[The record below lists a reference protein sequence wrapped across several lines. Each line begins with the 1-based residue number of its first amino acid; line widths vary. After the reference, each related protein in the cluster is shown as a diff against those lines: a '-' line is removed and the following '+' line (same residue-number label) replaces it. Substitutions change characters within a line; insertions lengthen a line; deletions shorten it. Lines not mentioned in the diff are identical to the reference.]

1 MVKNDWKLVSIKSAH
16 EKVVRSELKFALG
29 DQPQVC
35 YDMLGNATVPQA
47 PQVQLHTQPQ
57 FDMLGNPIGD
67 NPPQQQQQQQPTPE
81 PENKINGVSI
91 VGVVN
96 TENTEPEEK
105 TGNFSQN
112 SLIFIVW
119 S

>member
-1 MVKNDWKLVSIKSAH
+1 MQKSSS
-16 EKVVRSELKFALG
+16 KTGTKRTLG
-29 DQPQVC
+29 DPQVC

-47 PQVQLHTQPQ
+47 PQVQLHSQPQ

-67 NPPQQQQQQQPTPE
+67 NPPQPQPAPE

-105 TGNFSQN
+105 TGKFY
-112 SLIFIVW
+112 IFFKNNDYVGLF
-119 S
+119 

>member
-16 EKVVRSELKFALG
+16 ENRVETFSNFELG

-67 NPPQQQQQQQPTPE
+67 NPPQQQPQQPAPE

-105 TGNFSQN
+105 TGNFLQN
-112 SLIFIVW
+112 SLIFTVW

>member
-1 MVKNDWKLVSIKSAH
+1 
-16 EKVVRSELKFALG
+16 
-29 DQPQVC
+29 
-35 YDMLGNATVPQA
+35 MLGNATVPQA
-47 PQVQLHTQPQ
+47 PQVQLHSQPQ

-67 NPPQQQQQQQPTPE
+67 NPPPAQPAPE

-105 TGNFSQN
+105 TGSFY
-112 SLIFIVW
+112 IFYIFKILTFRLRE
-119 S
+119 SNLHRGG